1 MTWSEESKNNAELEA
16 QFAGAGLFMAAQN
29 NEIENV
35 RKQIDSGVDPNSS
48 MNDGLTPLF
57 MAVANNRIE
66 MANLLIDKGAKVV
79 GLDGERRAAGGP
91 MHQAKSHHQSSHH
104 HTVPTTFYSILFYF

>member
-29 NEIENV
+29 NEIEDV
-35 RKQIDSGVDPNSS
+35 RKQIDSGIDPNSS

-57 MAVANNRIE
+57 MAVGNNRIE
-66 MANLLIDKGAKVV
+66 MATLLLEKGAKVV
-79 GLDGERRAAGGP
+79 GLE
-91 MHQAKSHHQSSHH
+91 
-104 HTVPTTFYSILFYF
+104 TLTPTGFHY